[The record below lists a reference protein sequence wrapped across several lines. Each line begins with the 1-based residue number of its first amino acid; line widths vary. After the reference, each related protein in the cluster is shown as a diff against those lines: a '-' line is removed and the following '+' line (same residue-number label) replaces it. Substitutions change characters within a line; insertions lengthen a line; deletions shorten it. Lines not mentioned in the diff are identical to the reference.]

1 MFFKRGIGKTKDS
14 SEVSAMP
21 HDYDIFE
28 KLPDG
33 STIWRV
39 CVSGWYDTERK
50 MWELAERSKNEFYAI
65 DITVNRPVAWS
76 VKSASRPATKAVAN
90 R

>member
-1 MFFKRGIGKTKDS
+1 MR
-14 SEVSAMP
+14 

-33 STIWRV
+33 STIWRF

-50 MWELAERSKNEFYAI
+50 MWELAEHSKNEFYAI
-65 DITVNRPVAWS
+65 DLTVNRTVPWS
-76 VKSASRPATKAVAN
+76 VKSASRPAARAVAN
-90 R
+90 K